1 MNNNYLIIDELDI
14 FLNKAHW
21 NDSRYKNFT
30 GAKQKFY
37 FELFKI
43 FSELEINYFL
53 IINSRFPNLEA
64 NKDHEIIYIE
74 NFKEDRNLQDA
85 ISKSHFEI
93 NKDKDGN
100 FYITKFDILVRV
112 KLSYKKFSNKKSSY
126 LEKNNERIKY
136 FFVNRKIL
144 IIQKK
149 VISKVKQI
157 IVKIKKR
164 YYLLRMVGIFQYLT
178 FSSEKIYKLK

>member
-1 MNNNYLIIDELDI
+1 MNNNYLTIDELY

-74 NFKEDRNLQDA
+74 
-85 ISKSHFEI
+85 
-93 NKDKDGN
+93 
-100 FYITKFDILVRV
+100 IL
-112 KLSYKKFSNKKSSY
+112 KKI
-126 LEKNNERIKY
+126 E
-136 FFVNRKIL
+136 
-144 IIQKK
+144 
-149 VISKVKQI
+149 
-157 IVKIKKR
+157 
-164 YYLLRMVGIFQYLT
+164 
-178 FSSEKIYKLK
+178 IYKTPLASHILKLIKTKMATFT